1 MKTVKQSVSTK
12 SHESG
17 KSKSVSASG
26 ESPLVLAQT
35 LLAAGETDR
44 AMSVLK
50 DSGSNDAITSARGV
64 CLMRSGRAGSALELY
79 RQLVVKEGC
88 TWLRPDT
95 PVIHRTNYCTA
106 LLLSGHPDGAV
117 ELINSIEEQSHPSVI
132 RLQQAITAWQSKFTL
147 WQRLQWKMG
156 LVPNVPFQ
164 LGFPP
169 GDILDPV
176 TTPRAESPSP
186 TDVTLKQA
194 V

>member
-17 KSKSVSASG
+17 KPKSAAASG
-26 ESPLVLAQT
+26 DSPLVLAQT
-35 LLAAGETDR
+35 LLVAGETDR

-50 DSGSNDAITSARGV
+50 DGGSTDAITNARGV
-64 CLMRSGRAGSALELY
+64 CLMRSGRAASALELY
-79 RQLVVKEGC
+79 RHLVVKTGC

-117 ELINSIEEQSHPSVI
+117 ELIHSIEEQSHPSVV
-132 RLQQAITAWQSKFTL
+132 RLQQAVTAWQSKLTM
-147 WQRLQWKMG
+147 WQRLQWKLG

-169 GDILDPV
+169 GDVLDPV
-176 TTPRAESPSP
+176 TTPRADSPLP
-186 TDVTLKQA
+186 TDVPLKQA